1 MKIAVTYENGEIF
14 QHFGHTEK
22 FKIYEVSNN
31 EIKSEN
37 VIDTNGSGHGA
48 LTEFL
53 VKSLVKDVD
62 SVSEKEFEAEDESV
76 LIQVL
81 VNSDEIGSVIG
92 KGGKI
97 ANSIRTIVQASS
109 YLNDKRRVKINIDSF

>member
-1 MKIAVTYENGEIF
+1 MNLVE
-14 QHFGHTEK
+14 
-22 FKIYEVSNN
+22 
-31 EIKSEN
+31 
-37 VIDTNGSGHGA
+37 

-62 SVSEKEFEAEDESV
+62 SVSVKEFETEDESV